1 MGVHLRSALAELPD
15 TDLMAAHRVFTAMI
29 AAMSTFESE
38 LVAQQAKSTTA
49 RTTVNSKP
57 TKQTEPA

>member
-1 MGVHLRSALAELPD
+1 
-15 TDLMAAHRVFTAMI
+15 MAAHRVFTAMI

-38 LVAQQAKSTTA
+38 VVAQQAQSTTA
-49 RTTVNSKP
+49 RATVNSKP